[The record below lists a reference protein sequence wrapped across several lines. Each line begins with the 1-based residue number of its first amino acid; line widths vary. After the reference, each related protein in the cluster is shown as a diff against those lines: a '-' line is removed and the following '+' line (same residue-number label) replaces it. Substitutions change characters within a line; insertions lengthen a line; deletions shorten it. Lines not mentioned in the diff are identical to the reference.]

1 MAYKIIYDS
10 DAQKYEVCEKKHS
23 HFYAYCAVAFAIFV
37 MLTCLFWPEGKREL
51 QDLLI
56 PGDNAVTMEAL
67 ENMKDSLIDGADLKT
82 AVSGFCR
89 EIIHGA

>member
-1 MAYKIIYDS
+1 MAYKIIYDY

-23 HFYAYCAVAFAIFV
+23 HFYAYCAVVFAVFV

-67 ENMKDSLIDGADLKT
+67 ENMKDSLIDGVDLKT